1 MVDPEDS
8 IAKAYGK
15 NVAAPSASCTRN
27 AKEHAKRI
35 IEHMVADL
43 ICKSKRPRKIRVGI
57 QIIRAKHF

>member
-8 IAKAYGK
+8 ISPIAKAYGK
-15 NVAAPSASCTRN
+15 NAAAPSASCTRN

-43 ICKSKRPRKIRVGI
+43 ICKSKRPRRYASEF
-57 QIIRAKHF
+57 R

>member
-8 IAKAYGK
+8 IAKTYGK
-15 NVAAPSASCTRN
+15 NAAAPSASCTRN

-43 ICKSKRPRKIRVGI
+43 ICKSKRPRRYASEF
-57 QIIRAKHF
+57 R